1 MHICIIEDEDASATR
16 YCANGRASRAQSQAC
31 LSYAET
37 KPALALANTLRDPS
51 EMDVAVCGGK
61 KGGRK
66 EGRKIFRPHSH
77 PKPKENHKK
86 RDALLGS
93 TSFHVLSLITM
104 SSEIIRRVSRL
115 SSLFYCYCRNDLR
128 SSSNKICCQR
138 IIPLGG
144 GIFAVLLYL
153 DDFIRYFNY
162 NPNTGS
168 VTQNNDFRTV

>member
-1 MHICIIEDEDASATR
+1 MNIKHFAMALFLGAASVG
-16 YCANGRASRAQSQAC
+16 ANAQSTYEENPCQREQSQAC

-115 SSLFYCYCRNDLR
+115 SSLFYCYCHRRRRHHHRRRVWTSCRL
-128 SSSNKICCQR
+128 I
-138 IIPLGG
+138 
-144 GIFAVLLYL
+144 
-153 DDFIRYFNY
+153 
-162 NPNTGS
+162 
-168 VTQNNDFRTV
+168 